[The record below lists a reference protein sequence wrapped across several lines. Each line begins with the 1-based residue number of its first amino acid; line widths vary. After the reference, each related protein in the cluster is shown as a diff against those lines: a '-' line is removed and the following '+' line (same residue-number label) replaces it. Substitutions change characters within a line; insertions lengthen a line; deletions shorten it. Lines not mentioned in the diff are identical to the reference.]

1 MRVNIMRTAART
13 VTAGA
18 VGVLGLGGAQASLA
32 GPAPAVVNVPCSAAA
47 LAGDIAGAVSGE
59 TLNLVK
65 FCTYELTAALAP
77 ISVNLTIQGDEDTV
91 ERSYRRGTPGFS
103 VFVVTDGANVAFNQL
118 NIRNGNSSGTGNQS
132 PMDNSGFGGA
142 IYNEDGN
149 ITVTGGTMRGNTA
162 NLDGGAI
169 DNLGGMTVQGTVF
182 QGNQADNGG
191 AIATGFQALGSS
203 DAFIHADEVNPT
215 TVTGSSFAGNSA
227 INGGAMYIE
236 DSTAVLHCNFTG
248 NTADAAGG
256 GIDVVNGLKTI
267 ARGHAVRPSQL
278 DDGSPVVTGSG
289 FYQNQAEFGGG
300 MSVDNAAAVSGT
312 TFRLN
317 RATDEGGGFY
327 NDGDA
332 TLNGVTFAYD
342 TARYGGGFFNDD
354 IAALTHTTFT
364 YNTARYGGGFYNDDE
379 ASIERSQIFRNTAAV
394 DGGGIFNEGG
404 STITLTN
411 TPVTENHPDNCG
423 PIGTIAGCAG

>member
-18 VGVLGLGGAQASLA
+18 VVVLGIGGAQAALA

-47 LAGDIAGAVSGE
+47 LAADIAGAVSGE

-65 FCTYELTAALAP
+65 FCTYELTAPLAP

-103 VFVVTDGANVAFNQL
+103 VFVVTDGANVVFNQL

-191 AIATGFQALGSS
+191 AIATGFQVLGSS
-203 DAFIHADEVNPT
+203 DAFIHAVEVNPT
-215 TVTGSSFAGNSA
+215 TVTGSSFAGNRA

-256 GIDVVNGLKTI
+256 GIDVVSGLKTI
-267 ARGHAVRPSQL
+267 ARGHAARPSQL
-278 DDGSPVVTGSG
+278 DDGSPVVTESG

-332 TLNGVTFAYD
+332 TLDGVTFAYD

-354 IAALTHTTFT
+354 IAALTHTTFV

-379 ASIERSQIFRNTAAV
+379 ATIDRSQIFRNTATV

-411 TPVTENHPDNCG
+411 TDVTENHPDNCG